1 MRVHRASTML
11 LGSLD
16 VKVKTAQIFHQLML
30 SKALIAQEHK
40 GLYSILPIGICKIF
54 PCE

>member
-16 VKVKTAQIFHQLML
+16 VKVKTTQIFHQLML

-54 PCE
+54 SCE